1 MEAIL
6 IPDTIRTFTGRNLNV
21 FAPDPEMIDIEDIAH
36 ALSLQCRFGG
46 HVTEF
51 YSVAQHSVM
60 CSDMILTHSEELGI
74 SPENENSA
82 AFEALMHDASEAYLI
97 DLPKPI
103 KNKLEDYK
111 RVEDDMM
118 RLISNK
124 FCFDYPLNDY
134 VKFVDN
140 QMFQIE
146 WGALMLNKSD
156 VIGLQCWTPENAKT
170 IFLQTFD
177 TLYTYK

>member
-1 MEAIL
+1 
-6 IPDTIRTFTGRNLNV
+6 
-21 FAPDPEMIDIEDIAH
+21 
-36 ALSLQCRFGG
+36 
-46 HVTEF
+46 
-51 YSVAQHSVM
+51 M

-74 SPENENSA
+74 SPENEISA

-118 RLISNK
+118 RLIANK
-124 FCFDYPLNDY
+124 FGFNYPLNDY

-140 QMFQIE
+140 QMFQVE
-146 WGALMLNKSD
+146 WGALMLNNPD